1 MCENC
6 RGTKKVEQIVMEKRG
21 VLVFKLVDCEYCKE
35 KEEEKEEDKEEKK
48 EEKK

>member
-21 VLVFKLVDCEYCKE
+21 ILVFKLVDCEYCKE
-35 KEEEKEEDKEEKK
+35 EKKEEEEKEEEKEEK
-48 EEKK
+48 